1 MAPKCCAARDLGHL
15 PNLRH
20 YHYTMCMDNDTPE
33 RPSTWRKELEA
44 DVAQDRLVIT
54 HDYCAGS
61 SCIERMVGQA
71 WESDYRTA
79 SHAEIAPQVAVP

>member
-15 PNLRH
+15 LNLRH
-20 YHYTMCMDNDTPE
+20 YHYTMCTDNDTPE
-33 RPSTWRKELEA
+33 CPSTRRKELEA

-54 HDYCAGS
+54 HDDRTGS

-71 WESDYRTA
+71 WQSDYRTV
-79 SHAEIAPQVAVP
+79 SHAQIAPQVAVP